1 MLDPHIFVRYPFAP
15 CIINEFL
22 YCPCNTLSSVYFKHL
37 FEEAYKYGLNPVDVL
52 IGGGL

>member
-1 MLDPHIFVRYPFAP
+1 MLDSHIFVRYPWAP

-22 YCPCNTLSSVYFKHL
+22 WSPCNTLNPVYFNHL
-37 FEEAYKYGLNPVDVL
+37 FELGREYGLHPIDIL